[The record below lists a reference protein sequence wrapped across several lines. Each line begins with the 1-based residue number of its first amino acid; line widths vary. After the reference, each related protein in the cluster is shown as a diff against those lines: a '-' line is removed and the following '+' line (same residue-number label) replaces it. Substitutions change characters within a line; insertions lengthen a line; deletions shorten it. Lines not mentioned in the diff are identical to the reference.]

1 MLLPEEIKFIQDH
14 LQQDASRIALS
25 AKKYPELDIKKL
37 AGQIQARQK
46 LAEKLPVWTANY
58 AICFPQ
64 QISLEQASS
73 EATALFKAKLVQG
86 NLIDITGGM
95 GVDTWAFAQTCKHV
109 TYVEQQ
115 AELAEH
121 TRYNHQVLG
130 LQNVTHIQG
139 NGLDHLDKDFD
150 WIYVDPARRDSQ
162 GNKVILFKD
171 CQPNVLDLL
180 DKASNT
186 CKILI
191 KTSPVLD
198 ISRAIQELGGVEKVY
213 VIAYQQEVKELLFIK
228 SGQSSL
234 DPDIEIVE
242 LANSPESFFS
252 GKLSEEREANL
263 RIEKVGAYVY
273 EAHPALLKAGFFK
286 LVQGEEIWQLGKHTH
301 IYSSDAYQ
309 SAFPGKKYE
318 QIATGPVQPNW
329 LKAHL
334 PDFRAN
340 ISTKNF
346 PLKADALRTKLK
358 IKDGGEFTL
367 FAIQN
372 SEEKNELILCK
383 KCP

>member
-14 LQQDASRIALS
+14 VKQDASRIALS
-25 AKKYPELDIKKL
+25 AKKYPQLDIKKL

-46 LAEKLPVWTANY
+46 LVDKLPTWTAHE

-73 EATALFKAKLVQG
+73 EATALFKATLVQG
-86 NLIDITGGM
+86 KLIDITGGM
-95 GVDTWAFAQTCKHV
+95 GVDTWAFAQTCEHV

-115 AELAEH
+115 ETLAEH
-121 TRYNHQVLG
+121 TQYNHRVLG
-130 LQNVTHIQG
+130 LSNVKHIQG
-139 NGLDHLDKDFD
+139 NGLAYLEQQYD
-150 WIYVDPARRDSQ
+150 WIYVDPARRDIQ

-171 CQPNVLDLL
+171 CQPNVLEIL
-180 DKASNT
+180 DKAET
-186 CKILI
+186 AKILI

-213 VIAYQQEVKELLFIK
+213 VVAYQQEVKELLFIK
-228 SGQSSL
+228 SAESSL
-234 DPDIEIVE
+234 DPEIELIE
-242 LANSPESFFS
+242 LANSPVTLFQ
-252 GKLSEEREANL
+252 GTLSAEREANMQ
-263 RIEKVGAYVY
+263 IAPVGKYLY

-286 LVQGEEIWQLGKHTH
+286 LVQGEGIWQLGKHTH
-301 IYSSDAYQ
+301 LYSSDAYLNN
-309 SAFPGKKYE
+309 FPGKKYSLIE
-318 QIATGPVQPNW
+318 AGPVQPNW
-329 LKAHL
+329 IKSHL
-334 PDFRAN
+334 PDLRVN

-358 IKDGGEFTL
+358 LKDGGEYTL

-372 SEEKNELILCK
+372 SEEKNQLILCK